1 MEPTTGLILRRITQT
16 ELSVSAHKLAT
27 VILDAIAWKEG
38 FNGLSRGTAA
48 FTLADLASK
57 MNISRQ
63 YLTELLA
70 ELEAS
75 DLELRREKPNGKFAP
90 WLFRCERHERGILR
104 DGGRVR
110 RFVA

>member
-48 FTLADLASK
+48 FTLAGLASK

-63 YLTELLA
+63 YLTERRCQLNSLA
-70 ELEAS
+70 PRKWPVLERQMLAAPFQAS
-75 DLELRREKPNGKFAP
+75 KASIR
-90 WLFRCERHERGILR
+90 
-104 DGGRVR
+104 
-110 RFVA
+110 